1 MQNLIELLH
10 LLQLLHFYCNKNSIM
25 QMLDYIVP
33 VDFKGSVYNRPGLH
47 LDKDHYITLM
57 KLPHV
62 IKNVK

>member
-1 MQNLIELLH
+1 
-10 LLQLLHFYCNKNSIM
+10 
-25 QMLDYIVP
+25 MLDYIVP